1 MKHNSEAQDYYGTI
15 GLILLIIMVAFDL
28 FFLFLLFI
36 ANASY
41 ALPIV
46 LPICDAPLIIV
57 MIYYFVV
64 HFHYRNTKYI
74 NIQKVVFT
82 SLEFS
87 YLVRDRAALVG
98 TAIVDGVEKRI
109 HTTYT
114 FTTHF
119 LSRFVVSN
127 FLAKELTIGC
137 DPKWNKWVVIKDR

>member
-1 MKHNSEAQDYYGTI
+1 MKHKSEAQDYYGTI
-15 GLILLIIMVAFDL
+15 GLILLVVMVAFDL

-46 LPICDAPLIIV
+46 LPICDVPLIIV
-57 MIYYFVV
+57 MTYYFVV
-64 HFHYRNTKYI
+64 HFHYRRTEYT
-74 NIQKVVFT
+74 NIQTVVFT

-98 TAIVDGVEKRI
+98 TAVIDGVRTRI

-114 FTTHF
+114 FTTHVF
-119 LSRFVVSN
+119 SKYVASN
-127 FLAKELTIGC
+127 YMAKELTVGY
-137 DPKWNKWVVIKDR
+137 DPKWKKWVLITE